1 MTNKEHFIED
11 IENLVEQLSE
21 EGLKYFEELKSKK
34 ESSPVTKK
42 GAPILIFM
50 QENCELRNNLFTS
63 KLIAEGLGTNGR
75 AVSGSMRKLVT
86 EGLVIKVSQN
96 PVTYS
101 LTDLGKSYSVEQN

>member
-63 KLIAEGLGTNGR
+63 KLIAEGL
-75 AVSGSMRKLVT
+75 VT

-101 LTDLGKSYSVEQN
+101 LTDLGKTYSVEQN

>member
-21 EGLKYFEELKSKK
+21 EGLKFFEELKSKK

-50 QENCELRNNLFTS
+50 QENYELRNNLFTS
-63 KLIAEGLGTNGR
+63 KLIAEELGTNGR

-86 EGLVIKVSQN
+86 EGLVVKVSQN

>member
-42 GAPILIFM
+42 GAPILTFM

-75 AVSGSMRKLVT
+75 TVSGSMRKLVT

-101 LTDLGKSYSVEQN
+101 LTDLGKTYSVEQN

>member
-21 EGLKYFEELKSKK
+21 EGLKFFEELKNKK

-42 GAPILIFM
+42 GEPILIFM

-86 EGLVIKVSQN
+86 EGLVVKVSQN

>member
-50 QENCELRNNLFTS
+50 QENYELRNNLFTS

-75 AVSGSMRKLVT
+75 TVSGSMRKLVS